1 LIWTQQVPTLTAELN
16 TRHLFELLKS
26 RSAYLA
32 TVTETVRAQKMT
44 NLPKCLTIPSQTPFL
59 KLLLAKIEADPVAVL
74 ADDET
79 KSLVLKLV
87 SHVIE

>member
-1 LIWTQQVPTLTAELN
+1 LEL
-16 TRHLFELLKS
+16 EKS

-32 TVTETVRAQKMT
+32 TVAQIVDAQKMT
-44 NLPKCLTIPSQTPFL
+44 NLPQSVTISSQTPFL
-59 KLLLAKIEADPVAVL
+59 KLLLAKIEANPAAVL

-87 SHVIE
+87 SQVIE

>member
-1 LIWTQQVPTLTAELN
+1 LVWTQQIPTLTAELN
-16 TRHLFELLKS
+16 ARYLFELLKS

-32 TVTETVRAQKMT
+32 TVAETVQAQKMP
-44 NLPKCLTIPSQTPFL
+44 NSPQGLSFPSQSPFL
-59 KLLLAKIEADPVAVL
+59 KLLLAKIEADPVAVF
-74 ADDET
+74 ADDEM

>member
-1 LIWTQQVPTLTAELN
+1 LEL
-16 TRHLFELLKS
+16 EKS

-32 TVTETVRAQKMT
+32 TVAQIVHAQKMT
-44 NLPKCLTIPSQTPFL
+44 NLPQCVTISSQTPFL
-59 KLLLAKIEADPVAVL
+59 KLLLAKIEANPAAVL

-87 SHVIE
+87 SQVIE